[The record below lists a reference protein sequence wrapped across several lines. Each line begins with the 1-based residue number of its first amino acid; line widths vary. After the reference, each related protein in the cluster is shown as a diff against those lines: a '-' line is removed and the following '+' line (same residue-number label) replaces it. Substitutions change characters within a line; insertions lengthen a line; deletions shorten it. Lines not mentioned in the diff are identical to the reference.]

1 MGKCNIFHNFSLKYV
16 FGHKGQK
23 SAHLVNISIFFGIS
37 TFFYIEN
44 DGQNIKFFIFKNL
57 FKTLYFRE
65 KTVII
70 SLFLVQFQIRLN
82 HMTVLFILHITKE
95 KKYQKS
101 TLDKY
106 TEAAK

>member
-1 MGKCNIFHNFSLKYV
+1 MGYIYYTCQFSAIYLE
-16 FGHKGQK
+16 KGQK
-23 SAHLVNISIFFGIS
+23 STHLINISNFFGIS
-37 TFFYIEN
+37 TYFYIEN

-57 FKTLYFRE
+57 SKTLYFRD

-70 SLFLVQFQIRLN
+70 SLFLVRFQIRLN
-82 HMTVLFILHITKE
+82 YLTVLFILHVTKE
-95 KKYQKS
+95 KISKS